1 VTFTATVTSTT
12 AGTITGT
19 VTFLD
24 GATSLGMGTLASGK
38 ATLMTSSLAAGSHSI
53 TAQYGGD
60 ANYATSTSPAL
71 TQVVNAA
78 GLTGTTTALTGPA
91 TGTPGANLT
100 YTATVTPASGTK
112 VPTGM
117 ANFFDGATN
126 IGNGSLNGSGVATF
140 STTVLAAGMHSITAQ
155 YGGDNNFSG
164 STSNAVATTIAA
176 PAGSFTISVAPT
188 SVNVTAA
195 KPGTATVTVTPT
207 SGFNQ
212 AVQFSCTN
220 VPEGIDCEFEP
231 GSVTPNAGPATT
243 MLSVTEGQEN
253 NGARGRKAG
262 IGHWWT
268 GGNHEGSG
276 ARIKLPFAFALG
288 IELMALAGLWRRK
301 QFAGGRGWGAAFAV
315 VLLLTVATFAGGCSG
330 NPGGGSGTTTITVVG
345 TGPGGATATASLNV
359 TIQK

>member
-1 VTFTATVTSTT
+1 
-12 AGTITGT
+12 
-19 VTFLD
+19 
-24 GATSLGMGTLASGK
+24 
-38 ATLMTSSLAAGSHSI
+38 
-53 TAQYGGD
+53 
-60 ANYATSTSPAL
+60 
-71 TQVVNAA
+71 
-78 GLTGTTTALTGPA
+78 
-91 TGTPGANLT
+91 
-100 YTATVTPASGTK
+100 VTPASGTK

-126 IGNGSLNGSGVATF
+126 IGNGSLNGAGVATF
-140 STTVLAAGMHSITAQ
+140 STTALAAGMHSITAQ

-176 PAGSFTISVAPT
+176 PAGNFTISVAPT
-188 SVNVTAA
+188 SVNVKAA

-207 SGFNQ
+207 NGFNQ

-231 GSVTPNAGPATT
+231 GSVTPNGGPATT
-243 MLSVTEGQEN
+243 MLSVTEEQEN

-262 IGHWWT
+262 IGHWWR
-268 GGNHEGSG
+268 G
-276 ARIKLPFAFALG
+276 ANRNGIVGPIKLPFAFALG

-301 QFAGGRGWGAAFAV
+301 QFAVGRGWGAAFAV